1 MRIDIAVF
9 DGVDEMDAIGPLEV
23 FRNAESAGADLH
35 AQLVTLT
42 RTAGVTGSHGLCFTP
57 DAVYSPGASAL
68 LMPGGGWND
77 RSEHGAWAEAQR
89 GDWLDQIRTA
99 QESGVV
105 LTGVCTGVMLL
116 AQAGVIGARRAT
128 THFRACDELAATGAT
143 VVGQRVVDDGDLVTC
158 GGVTSGLDLAL
169 WLVEREFS
177 AELADGIAEEMEW
190 PRTRPLSEGLTA
202 T

>member
-23 FRNAESAGADLH
+23 FRNAEKAGADLH
-35 AQLVTLT
+35 SQLVTLT
-42 RTAGVTGSHGLCFTP
+42 ATTEVTGSHGLRFSP
-57 DAVYSPGASAL
+57 DAAYSPGADVL

-77 RSEHGAWAEAQR
+77 RSDKGAWAEVQR
-89 GDWLDQIRTA
+89 GEWLTAIRA
-99 QESGVV
+99 AKASGAV
-105 LTGVCTGVMLL
+105 LTGVCTGVMVL
-116 AQAGVIGARRAT
+116 AHAGVIGARPAT
-128 THFRACDELAATGAT
+128 THFAAWDDLAATGAT
-143 VVGQRVVDDGDLVTC
+143 VIAQRVVDDGDLVTC

-177 AELADGIAEEMEW
+177 PQLADAIAREMEW
-190 PRTRPLSEGLTA
+190 PRTLPAPEGLPA